1 MNLIKFEEATLGID
15 LKLESN
21 NVGVVLI
28 RDDLMM

>member
-1 MNLIKFEEATLGID
+1 VNLIKFEEGTLGFD

-28 RDDLMM
+28 RDDLMI

>member
-1 MNLIKFEEATLGID
+1 VNLIKFEEGTLGID

-28 RDDLMM
+28 RDDLMI